1 MNAVFKSLAS
11 PKNKINKTFSGA
23 TKIFDVYFLDA
34 VNTTT
39 PQLIVTAA
47 LIDIEKF
54 NYIEIQTLNKMYF
67 IRDIISLDAER
78 VQISAAIDVLATY
91 KNDVLSAQV
100 LTGRGTKNINVFIPD
115 NRLKN
120 STRGI
125 SQIKTLTGGEWLPTM
140 AADTRGIVLTTFGG
154 GSSGG

>member
-11 PKNKINKTFSGA
+11 PKNKINKTFASG
-23 TKIFDVYFLDA
+23 TKTFDVYFLDA

-47 LIDIEKF
+47 LTDIEKF
-54 NYIEIQTLNKMYF
+54 NYIEIATLGKKFF

-78 VQISAAIDVLATY
+78 VQITAAIDVLSTY

-100 LTGRGTKNINVFIPD
+100 LTGRGSKNVNVFVPD
-115 NRLKN
+115 NRLRN

-125 SQIKTLTGGEWLPTM
+125 SQIKTFTGGEWLPTL
-140 AADTRGIVLTTFGG
+140 TTTTNGIVLTTFGG
-154 GSSGG
+154 G